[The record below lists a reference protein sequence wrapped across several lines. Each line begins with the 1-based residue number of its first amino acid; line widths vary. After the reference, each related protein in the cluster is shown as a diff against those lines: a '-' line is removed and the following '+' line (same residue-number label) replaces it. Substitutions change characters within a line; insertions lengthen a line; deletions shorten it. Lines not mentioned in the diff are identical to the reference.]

1 MQGLRQRGQGEWGR
15 GDAAPF
21 LGAKIF
27 FSCQIDL
34 HKFFKG
40 KSHVLNKT

>member
-27 FSCQIDL
+27 F
-34 HKFFKG
+34 HV
-40 KSHVLNKT
+40 KSIYTNFLKVNHMY